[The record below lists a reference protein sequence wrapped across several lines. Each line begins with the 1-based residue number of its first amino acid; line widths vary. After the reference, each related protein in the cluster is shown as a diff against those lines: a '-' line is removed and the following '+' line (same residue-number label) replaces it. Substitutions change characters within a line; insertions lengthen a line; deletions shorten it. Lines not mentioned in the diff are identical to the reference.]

1 MITKEKDGT
10 EDHFRSSEKE
20 TKRKETKSR
29 YGKVRV
35 IENTSIL
42 VIEAKAKSS
51 EVTKRPEFV

>member
-35 IENTSIL
+35 IENTSI
-42 VIEAKAKSS
+42 IEAKAKSS
-51 EVTKRPEFV
+51 GVTKRPEFV